1 MAKPGFPI
9 WWEST
14 ITVYNKFTDDQTQV
28 VTWYKTVVTDCFWQ
42 LTGTEVRVGDSVL
55 DSKSI
60 VCRVPK
66 DARFLEKQQWV
77 QLPNDQMDDYFTL
90 APGDIIVKG
99 ECNFVIDEYTRGS
112 RSTDLL
118 SLYHDYQACMEIT
131 EFSNNTGAG
140 RNNEHYLARGI

>member
-1 MAKPGFPI
+1 MSKAGFPI
-9 WWEST
+9 WWEHT
-14 ITVYNKFTDDQTQV
+14 ITLYNKFVDNQTQV
-28 VTWYKTVVTDCFWQ
+28 VVWYKTVLTDCFWK

-60 VCRVPK
+60 VCRIPK
-66 DARFLEKQQWV
+66 DERFLEKQDWV
-77 QLPNDQMDDYFTL
+77 KLPNDLMGDYFTL

-99 ECNFVIDEYTRGS
+99 NCDFEIDEYTKGL

-131 EFSNNTGAG
+131 EFSNNTGIG
-140 RNNEHYLARGI
+140 RNNEHYYTRGM